1 MRTVLA
7 LAIIGLAV
15 LPGCAPISE
24 IPVRVVD
31 SPGDVAA
38 CRRIGTVGTPVRTND
53 PDPDIVPSPGFV
65 VAGRGLDRSPYGPV
79 LGESLEGMRQAA
91 FARGGT
97 DLLLS
102 KRYYSDWSYV
112 EGVAFRCRDGV
123 GRGGVAIRARS

>member
-7 LAIIGLAV
+7 LAIIGLAC

-31 SPGDVAA
+31 STADVAP
-38 CRRIGTVGTPVRTND
+38 CRRLGSVGTPVRTND
-53 PDPDIVPSPGFV
+53 PDPDLVPSPGLV

-79 LGESLEGMRQAA
+79 LGETLEGMRQAT

-112 EGVAFRCRDGV
+112 EGVAYRCRDGAA
-123 GRGGVAIRARS
+123 RDRALIRARS